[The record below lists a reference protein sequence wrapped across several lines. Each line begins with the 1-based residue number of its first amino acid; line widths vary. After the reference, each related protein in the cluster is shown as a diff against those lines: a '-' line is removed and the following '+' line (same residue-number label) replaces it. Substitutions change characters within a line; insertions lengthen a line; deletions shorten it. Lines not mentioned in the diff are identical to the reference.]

1 MCQVVVALEPG
12 GKRVE
17 QGQVGRKDG
26 SLAAGGGV
34 YKHHSGHCRGQWR
47 DFKVENGLGNSL
59 SSARDPCD

>member
-1 MCQVVVALEPG
+1 M
-12 GKRVE
+12 
-17 QGQVGRKDG
+17 KDG

-47 DFKVENGLGNSL
+47 DFKVENGLGKSL